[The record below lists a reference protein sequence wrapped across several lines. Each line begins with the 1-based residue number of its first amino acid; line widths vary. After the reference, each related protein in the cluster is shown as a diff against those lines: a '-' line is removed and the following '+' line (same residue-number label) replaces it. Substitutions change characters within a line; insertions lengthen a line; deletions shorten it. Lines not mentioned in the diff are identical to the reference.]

1 MSIELWVGVG
11 ELVGAIAVVA
21 TLIYLAVQIRD
32 SNREARSGTLQ
43 SALSNEMDMLT
54 VFIDNASVWDKIV
67 SGASLE
73 EGEETRKGVLLYGLL
88 MTETE
93 SRFHQYFF
101 ARALFP
107 RPPIVDC
114 FPITI
119 EDQQYVYAAVA
130 NFFQLIQNM
139 IGDHGLEPVAD
150 LWSRLAS
157 ITGAHKAIPDRSQA
171 RPCLFHHSKV

>member
-11 ELVGAIAVVA
+11 ELVGAIAVVV
-21 TLIYLAVQIRD
+21 TLIYLAVQIRA

-67 SGASLE
+67 SGSPLE

-93 SRFHQYFF
+93 SRFHQYELGYLDEGAWAHRLPAVRWAVNNRVHEKWRRSPGAS
-101 ARALFP
+101 ARSKRFLQLLDDM
-107 RPPIVDC
+107 VD
-114 FPITI
+114 
-119 EDQQYVYAAVA
+119 Q
-130 NFFQLIQNM
+130 M
-139 IGDHGLEPVAD
+139 
-150 LWSRLAS
+150 
-157 ITGAHKAIPDRSQA
+157 A
-171 RPCLFHHSKV
+171 RE